1 MRKYI
6 QLTKM
11 FLEEELQS
19 PLGLLL
25 NLFLSSIGILA
36 LILLWKAIYRT
47 EQEIYGKLPRRK

>member
-1 MRKYI
+1 
-6 QLTKM
+6 M